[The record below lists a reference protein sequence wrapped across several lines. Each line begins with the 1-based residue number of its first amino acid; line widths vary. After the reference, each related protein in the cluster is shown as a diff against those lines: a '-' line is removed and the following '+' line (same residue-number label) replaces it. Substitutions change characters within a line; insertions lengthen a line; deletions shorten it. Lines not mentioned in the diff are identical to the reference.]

1 MTMGEI
7 TVGQAQERLAELID
21 STQRSGEPVVL
32 TNQGRPVAVVL
43 DHAAFER
50 LVEAADH
57 ASDCAAL
64 SLARGDNDTIP
75 WEQAK
80 AALGLG

>member
-1 MTMGEI
+1 M
-7 TVGQAQERLAELID
+7 
-21 STQRSGEPVVL
+21 VL